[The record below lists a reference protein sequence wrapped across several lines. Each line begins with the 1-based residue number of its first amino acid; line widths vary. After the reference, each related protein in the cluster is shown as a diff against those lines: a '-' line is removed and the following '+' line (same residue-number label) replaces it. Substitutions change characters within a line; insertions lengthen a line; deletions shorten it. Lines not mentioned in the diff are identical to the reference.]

1 MAIITNNPRFLNLD
15 NDSRIVEQNEMID
28 ALNVRVSTD
37 DGGNQGVVKNIK
49 GSSSVSYDVTPY
61 LGQNQVVG
69 TYEHEGTNRLF
80 VFVWNSNGHH
90 SIYKIEHGESSFT
103 LIIRSQ
109 QILMSNN
116 PLHID
121 GIMVSGKL
129 FLYFTDGVN
138 EPQKVNVDSG
148 IDINSYPSFSESMVM
163 KKSPDAPQVTW
174 SNDTS
179 RVTNELYGK
188 SFQFA
193 LQYVYRD
200 GEVSA
205 IGEYSDNTVGL
216 NTLSATDPSDSYKNQ
231 YNKITLEIGTGT
243 LGSGFGTAILEVR
256 LFFRDVNTNTMFYIG
271 EYTATEIFNGVDF
284 FNDESY
290 SVVSDA
296 EFNKIQDAV
305 PKVAKAQTIS
315 ANRLFYGNY
324 KEGFDKAN
332 VSAVLSPVYG
342 DEPENKKLKVVS
354 SIPPSDITAKVSL
367 NTEEMQGLLN
377 GTDGIPTLVAFKFRR
392 GTIHS
397 FEERA
402 MDLVKPSGS
411 TFKSFTVSSSEAAE
425 PNRYTSLSVQG
436 TEYSH
441 QVTLGATASYSAY
454 NNALASSI
462 DGTSIVCDLY
472 AGSAWFNDNSNY
484 SWKANFEEG
493 TVTLDVN
500 AVATSTGVDIT
511 FTPSSFI
518 VSGTKATG
526 KANVVLITQTVIR
539 DYSSTLS
546 GVFGATDAENIWSIF
561 NLYSNQS
568 SASVTDYERT
578 FKNGDNHSFGVVF
591 EDSLGRA
598 TGVYEIGSLS
608 IPQLYDRDANQRGR
622 VSVESTLTA
631 TGLDASLLRY
641 FYVYNGGSVI
651 EDYTQY
657 SVAEGFVIDNSKVD
671 EAADSSILIALRTLQ
686 GTPDS
691 YCATEQIDYTFTE
704 GDELRIISYIDEDGV
719 RLYPNNVVFEVEGLR
734 KVTSEEDI
742 LLDVGTMHDE
752 RRYGDFLVLKNENQ
766 ADFGRTDIIGGTDL
780 WKRHVVVEILTKKK
794 GAATKIYRAVS
805 GKYAV
810 TSLGATDVIA
820 EGNAW
825 YKRRNV
831 LMPTGLTSGGN
842 AWSLTP
848 ESMYL
853 ESNQYYDRDRNS
865 VGQLGGK
872 PYGVINNEQEQD
884 RISSITYSDPQ
895 FADSSQNN
903 ISSFNNSLANFS
915 DYEMNYGGIFGLV
928 DSSDSITVLQ
938 SDKVSRVPVSRQIL
952 STGSGSEFVTQSTD
966 ILGLQQHYPINA
978 GINEDR
984 TAFLKSNGAIYI
996 VDVTRAK
1003 MVSFSS
1009 QGIKVL
1015 SDMGVSSF
1023 VEERSSSMLA
1033 DSNGYFVSIGEDK
1046 ENKEIIFS
1054 LQNKPQDFT
1063 KSIVYSTK
1071 LDKFSSFVSY
1081 TSSYYGSLGLRKFAF
1096 REVDSQSIPV
1106 GHELEVNS
1114 TYGNFFGNQYDSE
1127 IKVSFNSSP
1136 SLKKVYQAFS
1146 IDGDKKAALS
1156 ISTVDQSAT
1165 VSKSAFV
1172 ERENSFFV
1180 DAPSAAG
1187 SSEYVVL
1194 GVVSAESDPDITFS
1208 SRVNRMP
1215 FKLGGDAYTFSSSVY
1230 NNLSGCVVDGVV
1242 DSKTLSFTNAGSISI
1257 GDVIA
1262 IKGDSS
1268 IDGDAIRGA
1277 FAEVKFTFDNTDK
1290 MEIFSVSASVANS
1303 SVHNSPSSQQ

>member
-49 GSSSVSYDVTPY
+49 GSGSVSYNVTPY
-61 LGQNQVVG
+61 LGENQVVG

-80 VFVWNSNGHH
+80 VFVWNSNGYH
-90 SIYKIEHGESSFT
+90 SVYKIEQGDSQFT
-103 LIIRSQ
+103 LVVRSQ
-109 QILMSNN
+109 HITMTNN
-116 PLHID
+116 PLHIS
-121 GIMVSGKL
+121 GIVVSGDL
-129 FLYFTDGVN
+129 LLYFTDGVS
-138 EPQKVNVDSG
+138 EPQKINVDT
-148 IDINSYPSFSESMVM
+148 DIPVNSYPSFGESYVM
-163 KKSPDAPQVTW
+163 KKAPNAPSVSIST
-174 SNDTS
+174 DTARS
-179 RVTNELYGK
+179 TNEIYGK

-205 IGEYSDNTVGL
+205 IGEYSDNIVGL
-216 NTLSATDPSDSYKNQ
+216 NTLEKLSDSISYERE
-231 YNKITLEIGTGT
+231 YNKITIQIGTGI
-243 LGSGFGTAILEVR
+243 LGIGLGTTIPKIRAFYKAPE
-256 LFFRDVNTNTMFYIG
+256 DNTMYYIG
-271 EYTATEIFNGVDF
+271 EYTSTEVVNGVDF
-284 FNDESY
+284 YNDKSY
-290 SVVSDA
+290 AVVSDA
-296 EFNKIQDAV
+296 DYNKTIDGV
-305 PKVAKAQTIS
+305 PKSAKAQTI
-315 ANRLFYGNY
+315 ATNRLFYGNY
-324 KEGFDKAN
+324 TEGFDKGE
-332 VSAVLSPVYG
+332 VSPTLSVSYA
-342 DEPENKKLKVVS
+342 DEP
-354 SIPPSDITAKVSL
+354 L
-367 NTEEMQGLLN
+367 NTELSVELVATGTGQAAIPVAINTELADALISGSNLPATIDFNFPMINVLEFTGRAITFFESDGTTTKKSFTAADHIRTELVTEPSRFTKSLSIAATDLSSFNTNLAAALN
-377 GTDGIPTLVAFKFRR
+377 GYTFTFDVQFGNARYDNSSATTGY
-392 GTIHS
+392 GTWKAIFS
-397 FEERA
+397 QGT
-402 MDLVKPSGS
+402 V
-411 TFKSFTVSSSEAAE
+411 SFTVSA
-425 PNRYTSLSVQG
+425 SVN
-436 TEYSH
+436 T
-441 QVTLGATASYSAY
+441 
-454 NNALASSI
+454 
-462 DGTSIVCDLY
+462 
-472 AGSAWFNDNSNY
+472 ND
-484 SWKANFEEG
+484 
-493 TVTLDVN
+493 
-500 AVATSTGVDIT
+500 TGVDINIT
-511 FTPSSFI
+511 PTDFTA
-518 VSGTKATG
+518 SGTEAFLTD
-526 KANVVLITQTVIR
+526 ANNIFLFH
-539 DYSSTLS
+539 SSDKSYVTSLS
-546 GVFGATDAENIWSIF
+546 GTYGSLASDRYMITSINDNF
-561 NLYSNQS
+561 SS
-568 SASVTDYERT
+568 VGSASSSYRT
-578 FKNGDNHSFGVVF
+578 FKSGESHSFGVVF
-591 EDSLGRA
+591 EDPLGRT
-598 TGVYEIGSLS
+598 TGVYELGSVDVLRKSSRAKKGAAS
-608 IPQLYDRDANQRGR
+608 ID
-622 VSVESTLTA
+622 VSFTA
-631 TGLDASLLRY
+631 SGLDSELTDY
-641 FYVYNGGSVI
+641 FYVYSGGNNI
-651 EDYTQY
+651 EDYVQY
-657 SVAEGFVIDNSKVD
+657 SVPNAFVIDSTKVTENVSRD
-671 EAADSSILIALRTLQ
+671 IYVSLRALQ
-686 GTPDS
+686 GADNS
-691 YCATEQIDYTFTE
+691 YNETNDIEYGYTE
-704 GDELRIISYIDEDGV
+704 GDKVRVISYIDSDGT
-719 RLYPNNVVFEVEGLR
+719 RIYPSDLEFEVKG
-734 KVTSEEDI
+734 VQTV
-742 LLDVGTMHDE
+742 DVDSFVLGSAVVYDSKIHN
-752 RRYGDFLVLKNENQ
+752 GKFLVLSDSEFSVGFEYSKVFAGSSSWNSDVIIEIY
-766 ADFGRTDIIGGTDL
+766 TPSVESDI
-780 WKRHVVVEILTKKK
+780 
-794 GAATKIYRAVS
+794 KIYKAIS
-805 GKYAV
+805 GKYSV
-810 TSLGATDVIA
+810 STDLGQTQSLT

-825 YKRRNV
+825 YKKRALKFATSDTAFTFSEELYNV
-831 LMPTGLTSGGN
+831 ESKQYFDGDSNTKGN
-842 AWSLTP
+842 
-848 ESMYL
+848 
-853 ESNQYYDRDRNS
+853 
-865 VGQLGGK
+865 LGGK
-872 PYGVINNEQEQD
+872 PYAVLPNEKEQK

-903 ISSFNNSLANFS
+903 LSSFNNSLANFS

-928 DSSDSITVLQ
+928 DSSDSITLLQ
-938 SDKVSRVPVSRQIL
+938 ADKVSRVPVSRQIL

-1003 MVSFSS
+1003 IVSFSS

-1015 SDMGVSSF
+1015 SDIGVSSF

-1054 LQNKPQDFT
+1054 MQNKPQDFT
-1063 KSIVYSTK
+1063 KSIVYSAK

-1096 REVDSQSIPV
+1096 REVDSESVPV

-1194 GVVSAESDPDITFS
+1194 GVVSAENDPDITFS